1 MKVQEILAA
10 VNAIAPFEMQEGW
23 DNSGLLVGSAWQDVK
38 HVMVALDISAKTVN
52 QAVLKGCDMII
63 SHHPVIFD
71 PLKSLP
77 AEHPVYQLASN
88 NMTAIC
94 CHTPL
99 DIIEGGIND
108 LLVEALRE
116 KLGLTDEVFPL
127 EEEGLGRVVTLGK
140 PMSVEEI
147 AKAAKEVLK
156 CHTVRYID
164 AGVNAEKVTTLAIC
178 GGSGASLL
186 ETANERDV
194 DALLT
199 GDIKHDRW
207 YAAQDNFIS
216 LIDCGH
222 FHTEIAAV
230 SFLAKKLKE
239 KLPDLKVTEW
249 EGEEPVK
256 YV

>member
-1 MKVQEILAA
+1 MKVQEVLAA
-10 VNAIAPFEMQEGW
+10 VNAIAPFETQEGW
-23 DNSGLLVGSAWQDVK
+23 DNSGLLVGSIWQEVK
-38 HVMVALDISAKTVN
+38 HVMVSLDISAKIVD
-52 QAVLKGCDMII
+52 AAAEKGCDMII

-71 PLKSLP
+71 ALKCVP

-99 DIIEGGIND
+99 DIVEGGLND

-116 KLGLTDEVFPL
+116 KLGLTEEVLPL
-127 EEEGLGRVVTLGK
+127 EESGLGRVVTLAEEK
-140 PMSVEEI
+140 SVEEI
-147 AKAAKEVLK
+147 AKIAKEVLK
-156 CHTVRYID
+156 CHTVRYLD
-164 AGVNAEKVTTLAIC
+164 AGVNGEKVKTLAIC
-178 GGSGASLL
+178 TGSGASLL
-186 ETANERDV
+186 ELADARA

-199 GDIKHDRW
+199 GDVKHDRW
-207 YAAQDNFIS
+207 YTAQDIFMS

-230 SFLAKKLKE
+230 DYLADKLKE
-239 KLPDLKVTEW
+239 KLPDLEITKW
-249 EGEEPVK
+249 DGGEPVK

>member
-23 DNSGLLVGSAWQDVK
+23 DNSGLLVGSGWQEVK
-38 HVMVALDISAKTVN
+38 HVMVALDITMPVIDKAAS
-52 QAVLKGCDMII
+52 LGCEMIV
-63 SHHPVIFD
+63 SHHPVIFS
-71 PLKSLP
+71 PLKSVS

-99 DIIEGGIND
+99 DIVDGGIND
-108 LLVEALRE
+108 LLVDMLRE

-127 EEEGLGRVVTLGK
+127 EESGLGRIVTLAEAK
-140 PMSVEEI
+140 SVEDI
-147 AKAAKEVLK
+147 AKIAKEVLK
-156 CHTVRYID
+156 CNTVRYLD
-164 AGVNAEKVTTLAIC
+164 AGVNDEKVSKLAIC

-186 ETANERDV
+186 EKADALGAG
-194 DALLT
+194 ALLT
-199 GDIKHDRW
+199 GDVKHDRW
-207 YAAQDNFIS
+207 GTARDNFIS

-222 FHTEIAAV
+222 FQTEAMAV
-230 SFLAKKLKE
+230 PYLAKMLKE
-239 KLPDLKVTEW
+239 KLPALEITEW
-249 EGEEPVK
+249 DGGELIK

>member
-1 MKVQEILAA
+1 MKVQEVLAA
-10 VNAIAPFEMQEGW
+10 VNAIAPFETQEGW
-23 DNSGLLVGSAWQDVK
+23 DNSGLLVGSIWQEVK
-38 HVMVALDISAKTVN
+38 HVMVALDINAKVVDL
-52 QAVLKGCDMII
+52 AVAKGCDMIV
-63 SHHPVIFD
+63 SHHPVIFE
-71 PLKSLP
+71 PLKNLS

-99 DIIEGGIND
+99 DIVEGGLND

-116 KLGLTDEVFPL
+116 KLGLTEEVFPL
-127 EEEGLGRVVTLGK
+127 EESGLGRVVTLAEEK
-140 PMSVEEI
+140 SVEEI
-147 AKAAKEVLK
+147 AKIAKEVLK
-156 CHTVRYID
+156 CHTVRYVD
-164 AGVNAEKVTTLAIC
+164 AGVNGEKVKKLAIC
-178 GGSGASLL
+178 TGSGGSLL
-186 ETANERDV
+186 EKADALA

-199 GDIKHDRW
+199 GDVKHDRW
-207 YAAQDNFIS
+207 YTAQDIYMS

-239 KLPDLKVTEW
+239 KLPDLEVTEW
-249 EGEEPVK
+249 DGGEPVK